1 MPLEIPHKTMQT
13 CPPGLRDHIDSMS
26 GYWHTTFSKSPLS
39 QAAYDGRNDIVKLML
54 EAGADVNRVQ
64 IFGMTPLLNA
74 LSNGHVEVVQTLLKA
89 GARADARDSGRTS
102 ALMYAVD
109 SLNPALVEMILEQN
123 VDITHRD
130 INKNTALRLAR
141 CSGNVESAI
150 LLMERGAVPDFRYF
164 PRRSRM
170 DATLANYKKIRS
182 AYLWRR
188 LRKAL
193 WVFGIGNYIW
203 KKMLARTL
211 APNGPE
217 HAKLVQEAGALFGV
231 VASS

>member
-1 MPLEIPHKTMQT
+1 
-13 CPPGLRDHIDSMS
+13 MS
-26 GYWHTTFSKSPLS
+26 NYWHTTFSKSPLS
-39 QAAYDGRNDIVKLML
+39 QAAYNGRNDIVKMML
-54 EAGADVNRVQ
+54 QAGADVNRAQ

-74 LSNGHVEVVQTLLKA
+74 LSNGHVEVVQTLLTA

-109 SLNPALVEMILEQN
+109 SLNPALVEMILEHN

-130 INKNTALRLAR
+130 YAGNTALRLAR
-141 CSGNVESAI
+141 CGGKVESAI

-164 PRRSRM
+164 SRRSRM

-188 LRKAL
+188 LRKAFRA
-193 WVFGIGNYIW
+193 FGIGNFLW
-203 KKMLARTL
+203 KLALARTL
-211 APNGPE
+211 APNGDE
-217 HAKLVQEAGALFGV
+217 YADFLQETRALFGV
-231 VASS
+231 IESS

>member
-1 MPLEIPHKTMQT
+1 
-13 CPPGLRDHIDSMS
+13 MS
-26 GYWHTTFSKSPLS
+26 DYWRTTFSNSPLS
-39 QAAYDGRNDIVKLML
+39 QAAYDGRNDIVKILIQ
-54 EAGADVNRVQ
+54 AGADVNCAQ

-74 LSNGHVEVVQTLLKA
+74 LSNGHVEVVQTLLTA
-89 GARADARDSGRTS
+89 GARAGAHDSGRTS

-130 INKNTALRLAR
+130 YAGNTALRLAR
-141 CSGNVESAI
+141 CGGKIESAI

-182 AYLWRR
+182 AYLWQR
-188 LRKAL
+188 LRKAF

-203 KKMLARTL
+203 KEMLARTL
-211 APNGPE
+211 TPVGDDYAGF
-217 HAKLVQEAGALFGV
+217 LQESRALFDFIV
-231 VASS
+231 

>member
-1 MPLEIPHKTMQT
+1 MNH
-13 CPPGLRDHIDSMS
+13 S
-26 GYWHTTFSKSPLS
+26 
-39 QAAYDGRNDIVKLML
+39 
-54 EAGADVNRVQ
+54 Q

-74 LSNGHVEVVQTLLKA
+74 LSNGHVEVVQTLLNA

-109 SLNPALVEMILEQN
+109 TLNPTLVEMILEQN

-130 INKNTALRLAR
+130 VSKNTALRLAR
-141 CSGNVESAI
+141 CSGKVESAI

-170 DATLANYKKIRS
+170 DATLEKYKKIRS

-211 APNGPE
+211 APNGDDY
-217 HAKLVQEAGALFGV
+217 AGFLQEARALFDCIV
-231 VASS
+231 